1 MQLVSTSMDDSAG
14 MSSDVERSTRL
25 NSTLGT
31 LHNLKAN
38 ISPNFAVL
46 KRGSCLSSN
55 AKMLGRNIFRST
67 SNVGSETLRRGS
79 RSISSKKGA
88 IDVHTHMYLPSYMNV
103 LRKRTEIPR
112 VINVQGQDRL
122 VILPGE
128 DKDITTATGRPI
140 GREYWDIKAKIQ
152 YMDKHNIQK
161 SIISLANPWLDF
173 LTGDAA
179 ASVAQELNDE
189 LQGICEKSKGR
200 IFGMATLPVRNP
212 AAAVKEVQRLKSL
225 SAIKG
230 VILGTPGAGSGLD
243 HANCR
248 DMLLAIEAS
257 GLPIFLHPHYG
268 VGVEHFTDSG
278 HALFL
283 ALGFPM
289 ETTIC
294 VSRMITSGALDKMP
308 ELKILVAHAG
318 AALPSL
324 IGRLDSCVAHDIH
337 IANRLQHAPTDYLK
351 RMYFDAISYS
361 TPAMEHLIKIVGDD
375 RIMFGTDN
383 PFFPPVGVSADKVC
397 EHEWPSTTK
406 VWNTLGDLNKKT
418 QKKIVRDNAI
428 RIFGL

>member
-1 MQLVSTSMDDSAG
+1 M
-14 MSSDVERSTRL
+14 
-25 NSTLGT
+25 
-31 LHNLKAN
+31 
-38 ISPNFAVL
+38 F
-46 KRGSCLSSN
+46 
-55 AKMLGRNIFRST
+55 
-67 SNVGSETLRRGS
+67 GS
-79 RSISSKKGA
+79 RGIMRSAVVAGKGAVRMMSGKQVGA
-88 IDVHTHMYLPSYMNV
+88 IDVHTHMYLPSYMDV

-112 VINVQGQDRL
+112 VITVQGQDRL

-128 DKDITTATGRPI
+128 DAEITTATGRPI
-140 GREYWDIKAKIQ
+140 GREYWDIKAKLQ
-152 YMDKHNIQK
+152 YMDKHGIEK
-161 SIISLANPWLDF
+161 SIVSLANPWLDF
-173 LTGDAA
+173 LTGDPA

-189 LQGICEKSKGR
+189 LQGICENSNGR
-200 IFGMATLPVRNP
+200 ILGMATLPVRNP
-212 AAAVKEVQRLKSL
+212 AAAVKEIQRLKSL
-225 SAIKG
+225 SHIKG
-230 VILGTPGAGSGLD
+230 IILGTPGAGSGLD
-243 HANCR
+243 HSNCR
-248 DMLLAIEAS
+248 DMLMAIEDS

-294 VSRMITSGALDKMP
+294 VSRMITSGAMDKMP
-308 ELKILVAHAG
+308 NLKLLVAHAG

-337 IANRLQHAPTDYLK
+337 IADRLQHKPTDYLK

-383 PFFPPVGVSADKVC
+383 PFFPPAGVPADKVC

-406 VWNTLGDLNKKT
+406 VWTTLDELGST
-418 QKKIVRDNAI
+418 TRGKIVRDNAI
-428 RIFGL
+428 RIFKV